1 MPIRVILTDD
11 HLMVR
16 EGISQL
22 LELDKS
28 IKVVGQA
35 KDGVECM
42 DLLKKLEAD
51 VLLLDINMP
60 VMNGIEV
67 IKKIK
72 EEKIKIKI
80 MVLTIHNEIDYI
92 LKAVDLGVHGYML
105 KDSDSSELITGIQTI
120 FSGEPYIQPSLLPML
135 NNKLVERDSDKEK
148 IEIITNREMEV
159 LKLLAEGLFNK
170 EIASRL
176 GISERTVKNHVSN
189 LFKKIEVSDRTQAA
203 IFAVKNDIVNI

>member
-1 MPIRVILTDD
+1 MPIRVVLTDD

-22 LELDKS
+22 LELDKN

-35 KDGVECM
+35 KDGIECLE
-42 DLLKKLEAD
+42 LLKKVEAD

-60 VMNGIEV
+60 NMDGIQV
-67 IKKIK
+67 IKRIK
-72 EEKIKIKI
+72 EQKIKIKV

-92 LKAVDLGVHGYML
+92 LRAVDQGVHGYML

-120 FSGEPYIQPSLLPML
+120 FSGEPYIQPSLLPLL
-135 NNKLVERDSDKEK
+135 NSKLVERDSDKEK
-148 IEIITNREMEV
+148 IDVITNREMEV

>member
-22 LELDKS
+22 LELDKN